1 MMAQAGAILIS
12 LGRKPGR
19 ETNNRKDRWYGD
31 TSVEIIIM
39 TGGEDVPA
47 NSPVKPS
54 SATILLITLRVDEE
68 TLVETERTKE
78 DGQHETKA
86 IIK

>member
-1 MMAQAGAILIS
+1 M
-12 LGRKPGR
+12 
-19 ETNNRKDRWYGD
+19 
-31 TSVEIIIM
+31 
-39 TGGEDVPA
+39 DVPA